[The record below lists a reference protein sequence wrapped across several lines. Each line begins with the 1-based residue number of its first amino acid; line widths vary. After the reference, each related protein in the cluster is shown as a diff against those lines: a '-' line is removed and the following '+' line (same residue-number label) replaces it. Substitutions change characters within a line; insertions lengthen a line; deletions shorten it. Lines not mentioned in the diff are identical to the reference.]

1 MSRDMMSENNSKKK
15 RKFISVIFAISIYFL
30 ISFMSTIFGIGQ
42 KTILPEIDVLYD
54 KSTGEA
60 FVIKDESVYIADGAG
75 QLNLLI
81 KEGERVGV
89 GVEIAN
95 ITLLK
100 DNSQLKQDL
109 IQVEQQI
116 EVLSKTNLGS
126 NTDSTLDSMTNN
138 IIENIQQDVDSKNF
152 MDIHNAK
159 EELSA
164 FEKYS
169 RKDTLLN
176 QSIESLYSQREKLLN
191 QINSGSLKYYSQR
204 SGIVSYDIDGYEN
217 IFLAKDFDNY
227 TYDLI
232 QLRDFEENKVDD
244 EINLGEPIFKII
256 DNFQWY
262 MAIKIEDKKDIEEYV
277 IGQSMKIELENGTE
291 LNGTITTINFTGP
304 SAVVVL
310 RFNTY
315 LHNDYKL
322 RHSSVNLIH
331 SKKEGFKIPSKII
344 TERDGLKGVYIKEI
358 NGIVKFKPI
367 KVIGEEGESTFI
379 DKGDSNGYIEL
390 VEGEPIKTITLF
402 DEMFVDPSSVIEGEI
417 LK

>member
-1 MSRDMMSENNSKKK
+1 M
-15 RKFISVIFAISIYFL
+15 
-30 ISFMSTIFGIGQ
+30 
-42 KTILPEIDVLYD
+42 
-54 KSTGEA
+54 
-60 FVIKDESVYIADGAG
+60 
-75 QLNLLI
+75 
-81 KEGERVGV
+81 
-89 GVEIAN
+89 
-95 ITLLK
+95 
-100 DNSQLKQDL
+100 
-109 IQVEQQI
+109 
-116 EVLSKTNLGS
+116 
-126 NTDSTLDSMTNN
+126 
-138 IIENIQQDVDSKNF
+138 
-152 MDIHNAK
+152 
-159 EELSA
+159 
-164 FEKYS
+164 
-169 RKDTLLN
+169 
-176 QSIESLYSQREKLLN
+176 
-191 QINSGSLKYYSQR
+191 
-204 SGIVSYDIDGYEN
+204 
-217 IFLAKDFDNY
+217 
-227 TYDLI
+227 
-232 QLRDFEENKVDD
+232 DD